1 MRMLELLDPLAK
13 PVFMVLAGQVF
24 DGVEGP
30 ALSESGF
37 ELLKDLYDLPKVGP
51 FLGMR

>member
-1 MRMLELLDPLAK
+1 MRMFELLDPLAE

-24 DGVEGP
+24 DDVEGP

-37 ELLKDLYDLPKVGP
+37 KLLKDLHDLPKVGP